1 MEPSSRLER
10 FTDIIK
16 SPTDHRDYAM
26 VTLSNGLRCA
36 LVHDPEAHQSTA
48 ALAVAAGHFQDPLE
62 NQGLAH
68 FLEHMLFLGT
78 EKYPEATAYQD
89 FIHQHGGHHNAWTG
103 TEYSSYYCS
112 VDAPSFAEALDR
124 FSRFFYQP
132 TFNPEWIAKEV
143 NAIESEFQLKRKDEL
158 RRLYQVHKATAN
170 PAHPFAK
177 FSVGN
182 FNTLT
187 NNGDT
192 TGLDQHMRSYFST
205 WYRANRMTLVLAG
218 PQSLDELE
226 TLAIACF
233 QSIPGNGA
241 TVTPE
246 QAPLY
251 LPEQTG
257 IQLHVRPLK
266 DARRLILA
274 FALPS
279 IDKDY
284 PYKTTSF
291 IAHLLG
297 YEGPGSLYAELH
309 HANLINSLAAGG
321 GISGSNFKDFNLN
334 MQLTEYGLQ
343 HTDRI
348 IAEVLTAIDR
358 IKHEGL
364 EDWRYKE
371 RQVAIANAFRF
382 QEPARTADLAP
393 QLAINMHHYQ
403 PHDLIFGDYRMDQLN
418 VSKARE
424 LLDCM
429 RADNLRAT
437 LIHRQVEVDQHE
449 PIYGTDYQVR
459 PFTEAQLEFWQSAEV
474 SAIQLPGPN
483 PYLHPLR
490 PPQALSEPSSRDP
503 RQHQLAD
510 GLTLWHLQDP
520 DFRAPKAHIYCQFTL
535 PNVTASATHY
545 ASARLW
551 CELMID
557 RLNEDCYDAEIA
569 GLHFNIYPQHYGI
582 TLHISGYSQ
591 GIVELS
597 RDLLERLQATR
608 FSESR
613 FADIKQKL
621 YVNWQSALANK
632 PLNLLFARLNVLLQ
646 PHMYALSDLAEAL
659 SQITRS
665 GFDDW
670 QQQLF
675 AEVELKLFAH
685 GDLTQETL
693 RPLTECA
700 QQTFSM
706 QANLQA
712 NMPATRDLAELKSS
726 GKLETRGQLQTRHTD
741 HAAML
746 VIQGSDTS
754 VLQQTCMLLL
764 NQFIQPHL
772 FNELRTR
779 QQLGYLVGSTYMPIE
794 QRPHLLMYVQSSNSK
809 APELC
814 KAIEAFRKHFL
825 QQFDE
830 RIHDELEQ
838 VKGHLIRKLREPDTN
853 LRLRSQRLW
862 STISPTDV
870 SFDRLEKMA
879 QQLEVNT
886 TSFFIKELAEILA
899 TTGHQGYITASP
911 KEL

>member
-10 FTDIIK
+10 YTDIIK

-26 VTLSNGLRCA
+26 VLLPNGLRCA
-36 LVHDPEAHQSTA
+36 LVQDPEAHQSTA
-48 ALAVAAGHFQDPLE
+48 ALAVAAGHFQDPIE

-78 EKYPEATAYQD
+78 RKYPEATAYQD

-112 VDAPSFAEALDR
+112 VDAPHFAGTLDR
-124 FSRFFYQP
+124 FARFFYEP
-132 TFNPEWIAKEV
+132 TFNPDWIAKEV
-143 NAIESEFQLKRKDEL
+143 NAIESEFQMKRKDEL
-158 RRLYQVHKATAN
+158 RRLYQVHKATSN

-182 FNTLT
+182 FDTLT
-187 NNGDT
+187 DKGET
-192 TGLDQHMRSYFST
+192 EGLDQHMRTYFAT

-226 TLAIACF
+226 VLASDYFHPILGGGPAV
-233 QSIPGNGA
+233 A
-241 TVTPE
+241 PE
-246 QAPLY
+246 QNPLY

-257 IQLHVRPLK
+257 VQLHVRPLK

-279 IDKDY
+279 IDADY

-297 YEGPGSLYAELH
+297 YEGPKSLYAELH
-309 HANLINSLAAGG
+309 RANLINSLAAGG

-334 MQLTEYGLQ
+334 MQLTEHGLR

-348 IAEVLTAIDR
+348 IAAVLGAVDR
-358 IKHEGL
+358 IKNEGL
-364 EDWRYKE
+364 EDWRYTE

-382 QEPARTADLAP
+382 QEPARTADLAA
-393 QLAINMHHYQ
+393 QLAINMQHYQ
-403 PHDLIFGDYRMDQLN
+403 PSDLIFGDYRMEQLN

-424 LLDCM
+424 LLGCM

-437 LIHRQVEVDQHE
+437 LIHRDVEVDQHE
-449 PIYGTDYQVR
+449 PIYGTDYQLR
-459 PFTEAQLEFWQSAEV
+459 PFSSKQYEFWQRNTATP
-474 SAIQLPGPN
+474 IQLPSPN

-490 PPQALSEPSSRDP
+490 PPLELSEPVVREP
-503 RQHQLAD
+503 QQHKLCD

-535 PNVTASATHY
+535 PNVTASASHY

-597 RDLLERLQATR
+597 RDLLQRLRTTR
-608 FSESR
+608 FSDSR
-613 FADIKQKL
+613 FTDIQQKL
-621 YVNWQSALANK
+621 FVNWQSALANK

-646 PHMYALSDLAEAL
+646 PNMYALSDLAEAL
-659 SQITRS
+659 SHITRDS
-665 GFDDW
+665 FADW

-675 AEVELKLFAH
+675 NEVELKIFAH
-685 GDLTQETL
+685 GDLTLTTL
-693 RPLTECA
+693 RPLTDCA
-700 QQTFSM
+700 QQILQM
-706 QANLQA
+706 QAHLQA
-712 NMPATRDLAELKSS
+712 RMPATRDLAELSSS
-726 GKLETRGQLQTRHTD
+726 GKLVERGQLETRHSD

-746 VIQGSDTS
+746 VVQGKDTT
-754 VLQQTCMLLL
+754 VLQQACLLLL
-764 NQFIQPHL
+764 NQFVQPHL

-794 QRPHLLMYVQSSNSK
+794 QRPHLLMYVQSSNTT
-809 APELC
+809 APQLC
-814 KAIEAFRKHFL
+814 SALEAFRVHFL
-825 QQFDE
+825 AQLDD
-830 RIHDELEQ
+830 RVHDELKQ
-838 VKGHLIRKLREPDTN
+838 VRGHLIRKLREPDTN

-879 QQLEVNT
+879 QQLESNT
-886 TSFFIKELAEILA
+886 TSFFIKQLAEILA
-899 TTGHQGYITASP
+899 TTRHQGYITASP

>member
-1 MEPSSRLER
+1 MEPSNSLER

-16 SPTDHRDYAM
+16 SPTDHRHYAM
-26 VTLSNGLRCA
+26 VRLPNGLRCA
-36 LVHDPEAHQSTA
+36 LVHDPDAQQSTA
-48 ALAVAAGHFQDPLE
+48 AVAVAAGHFQDP
-62 NQGLAH
+62 NDTQGLAH

-78 EKYPEATAYQD
+78 HKYPEATAYQD
-89 FIHQHGGHHNAWTG
+89 FTHQHGGHHNAWTG

-112 VDAPSFAEALDR
+112 VDATSFAAALDR
-124 FSRFFYQP
+124 FSRFFYEP

-143 NAIESEFQLKRKDEL
+143 NAIESEFQMKRKDEL

-170 PAHPFAK
+170 PAHPFSK

-182 FNTLT
+182 FATLT
-187 NNGDT
+187 ENGDT
-192 TGLDQHMRSYFST
+192 TGLDHRMREFFAT

-226 TLAIACF
+226 QLAHQHFSAIV
-233 QSIPGNGA
+233 GNGPSA
-241 TVTPE
+241 SPE
-246 QAPLY
+246 QAALY
-251 LPEQTG
+251 LPEQRAV
-257 IQLHVRPLK
+257 QLNVRPLK

-279 IDKDY
+279 IDDDY

-334 MQLTEYGLQ
+334 MQLTAEGLAK
-343 HTDRI
+343 TDQI
-348 IAEVLTAIDR
+348 IMAVLGAVER
-358 IKHEGL
+358 IKNEGL
-364 EDWRYKE
+364 EDWRYRE

-393 QLAINMHHYQ
+393 QLAINMHHYE

-418 VSKARE
+418 TTKARE
-424 LLDCM
+424 LLNLM
-429 RADNLRAT
+429 HVDNLRAT
-437 LIHRQVEVDQHE
+437 LIHREVEVDQHE
-449 PIYGTDYQVR
+449 PIYGTDYQLR
-459 PFTEAQLEFWQSAEV
+459 PFTEEQKDKWRNAQTKS
-474 SAIQLPGPN
+474 IQLPAPN
-483 PYLHPLR
+483 PYLHPLSSPLPLEEPISR
-490 PPQALSEPSSRDP
+490 QPQCY
-503 RQHQLAD
+503 QLAE

-535 PNVTASATHY
+535 PNVTASARHY

-597 RDLLERLQATR
+597 KDLLQRMRSTS
-608 FSESR
+608 FSDSR

-621 YVNWQSALANK
+621 CVNWQSALANK

-659 SQITRS
+659 DTITRAS
-665 GFDDW
+665 FDAW
-670 QQQLF
+670 HEQLF
-675 AEVELKLFAH
+675 AAVELKLFAH
-685 GDLTQETL
+685 GDLTPNVL
-693 RPLTECA
+693 KPLTDCA
-700 QQTFSM
+700 SQSFSM
-706 QANLQA
+706 QADLQA
-712 NMPATRDLAELKSS
+712 NMPATRDLEQLKHA
-726 GKLETRGQLQTRHTD
+726 GKLDARGQLETHHSD

-746 VIQGSDTS
+746 VIQGPDTS
-754 VLQQTCMLLL
+754 VLQQTNMLLL

-794 QRPHLLMYVQSSNSK
+794 QRPHLLMYVQSSNQQ
-809 APELC
+809 AEHLC
-814 KAIEAFRKHFL
+814 DALDEFRQHFL
-825 QQFDE
+825 SQFDD

-838 VKGHLIRKLREPDTN
+838 VKGYLIRKLREPDTN

-862 STISPTDV
+862 STISPADV
-870 SFDRLEKMA
+870 SFDRLEQMA
-879 QQLEVNT
+879 LELESNT
-886 TSFFIKELAEILA
+886 TLFFIKQLAEILA
-899 TTGHQGYITASP
+899 TTGHHGYITATP

>member
-1 MEPSSRLER
+1 METSRRLAR
-10 FTDIIK
+10 FDEIIK

-26 VTLSNGLRCA
+26 VCLPNGLRVT
-36 LVHDPEAHQSTA
+36 LVHDPEAQQSTA
-48 ALAVAAGHFQDPLE
+48 ALAVAAGHFQDPQE
-62 NQGLAH
+62 TQGLAH

-112 VDAPSFAEALDR
+112 VDAPSFAAALDR
-124 FSRFFYQP
+124 FSQFFYQP
-132 TFNPEWIAKEV
+132 TFNPKWIAKEV

-170 PAHPFAK
+170 PAHPFSK

-182 FNTLT
+182 YHTLT
-187 NNGDT
+187 SEGDT
-192 TGLDQHMRSYFST
+192 AGLDQHMRAFFDT

-218 PQSLDELE
+218 PQNLNELE
-226 TLAIACF
+226 TLALTYFAP
-233 QSIPGNGA
+233 IPGEGPGIA
-241 TVTPE
+241 EVKE
-246 QAPLY
+246 PLY
-251 LPEQTG
+251 LPNQLG
-257 IQLHVRPLK
+257 VQLHVRPLK

-279 IDKDY
+279 IDTDY

-309 HANLINSLAAGG
+309 RANLINSLAAGG

-334 MQLTEYGLQ
+334 MQLTAEGLKQ
-343 HTDRI
+343 TDRI
-348 IAEVLTAIDR
+348 IGIVLRAIER

-364 EDWRYKE
+364 EDWRYRE

-403 PHDLIFGDYRMDQLN
+403 PHDLIFGDYRMEQLN
-418 VSKARE
+418 LTKARE
-424 LLDCM
+424 LLGLM
-429 RADNLRAT
+429 HADNLRAT
-437 LIHRQVEVDQHE
+437 IIHRDLEVDQHE
-449 PIYGTDYQVR
+449 SIYGTDYQLR
-459 PFTEAQLEFWQSAEV
+459 PFSDAQRELWQRAEAST
-474 SAIQLPGPN
+474 IDLPPPN

-490 PPQALSEPSSRDP
+490 PAQALENPELREPRCT
-503 RQHQLAD
+503 AVAA
-510 GLTLWHLQDP
+510 GLTVWHLQDP
-520 DFRAPKAHIYCQFTL
+520 DFRAPKAHLYCQFTL
-535 PNVTASATHY
+535 PNVTASARHY

-569 GLHFNIYPQHYGI
+569 GLHFNIYPQHYGL

-591 GIVELS
+591 GIIELGK
-597 RDLLERLQATR
+597 DLLQRLRTTEFTDTR
-608 FSESR
+608 FH
-613 FADIKQKL
+613 DLKHKL

-659 SQITRS
+659 TTVSRQS
-665 GFDDW
+665 FDEW
-670 QQQLF
+670 HKQLF
-675 AEVELKLFAH
+675 ERVELKLFAH
-685 GDLTQETL
+685 GDLTQANVNDL
-693 RPLTECA
+693 ADCA
-700 QQTFSM
+700 QRTFTM
-706 QANLQA
+706 QPNLQA
-712 NMPATRDLAELKSS
+712 NMPPTRALSELKQN
-726 GKLETRGQLQTRHTD
+726 GKLEQRGKLATRHTD

-746 VIQGSDTS
+746 VIQGDDTS
-754 VLQQTCMLLL
+754 VLHQASLLLL
-764 NQFIQPHL
+764 NQFIQPHV
-772 FNELRTR
+772 FNELRTQ
-779 QQLGYLVGSTYMPIE
+779 QQLGYVVGSTYMPIE
-794 QRPHLLMYVQSSNSK
+794 QRPHVLVYIQSSSYP
-809 APELC
+809 ADHLC
-814 KAIEAFRKHFL
+814 EALESFRKNL
-825 QQFDE
+825 LAQFDE
-830 RIHDELEQ
+830 RIEKELEQ
-838 VKGHLIRKLREPDTN
+838 VKGFLIRKLREPDTN

-862 STISPTDV
+862 STISPVDV
-870 SFDRLEKMA
+870 NFDRLEQMA
-879 QQLEVNT
+879 QQLEANT
-886 TSFFIKELAEILA
+886 TSFFVKELAQILA
-899 TTGHQGYITASP
+899 LKAYQGYITASP